1 MGTSMTSLMIT
12 CVLFQNE
19 CEPSEWCLRNGVYG
33 LDAVTPQFKLFCNV
47 TTCLPNMADDCFNMV
62 RAFHLKFSVTDV
74 VMKVIK
80 RTVDQLHSHYVT
92 YSYIRREDLSWP
104 ACRCCAKRSR
114 RICQERVNCRSQK
127 CYTLQ

>member
-1 MGTSMTSLMIT
+1 MTSLMIT

-62 RAFHLKFSVTDV
+62 RAFHLKFSVTDCKRLRRFKPV
-74 VMKVIK
+74 EITEGKVH
-80 RTVDQLHSHYVT
+80 V
-92 YSYIRREDLSWP
+92 DLSSILLLP
-104 ACRCCAKRSR
+104 IYLS
-114 RICQERVNCRSQK
+114 
-127 CYTLQ
+127 